1 MYYTLKYTTLTNTV
15 ISIAAIA
22 DTFSGIIL
30 TDSFTIKITNVVK
43 LNNPIIKNKEY
54 TIIKSKQTFLNLFVV
69 FLNFSFL

>member
-30 TDSFTIKITNVVK
+30 TDSFTIKITKNP
-43 LNNPIIKNKEY
+43 PIINAIPTNSNAPIHSNIDIQY
-54 TIIKSKQTFLNLFVV
+54 HL
-69 FLNFSFL
+69 